1 MSEERRQD
9 ERRGPR
15 QGKTERDRAHV
26 LVRLWRAW
34 WRPTARYSLGTLMV
48 VGFATGII
56 FWGGFNWA
64 MELTNTE
71 TFCVGCHEMEQNVY
85 LEYRDTVHY
94 TNGTGVRAT
103 CPDCHVPK
111 NWFHKV
117 ARKIRA
123 TNELFHH
130 FAGSLDTRE
139 KFEEKRLELA
149 TSVWQVMKETD
160 SRECRNCHSFV
171 SMDITLQE
179 KRARERH
186 LEARKKG
193 QTCIDC
199 HKGVA
204 HELPKGAFEAEREL
218 SRSMSDRSQDGS

>member
-1 MSEERRQD
+1 
-9 ERRGPR
+9 
-15 QGKTERDRAHV
+15 
-26 LVRLWRAW
+26 
-34 WRPTARYSLGTLMV
+34 
-48 VGFATGII
+48 
-56 FWGGFNWA
+56 
-64 MELTNTE
+64 
-71 TFCVGCHEMEQNVY
+71 MEQNVY